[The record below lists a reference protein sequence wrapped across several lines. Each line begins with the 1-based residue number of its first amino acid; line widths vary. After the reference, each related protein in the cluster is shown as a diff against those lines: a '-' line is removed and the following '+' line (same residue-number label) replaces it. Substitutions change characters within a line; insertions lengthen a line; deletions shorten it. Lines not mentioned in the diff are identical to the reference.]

1 MGNLQQHWRDLVPE
15 RFEGRE
21 VVQRRSFLF
30 HFLPELLDGI
40 VIRRVSRQ
48 REDRQALSVHGKEA
62 LHRGSGVRLRP
73 LLHQNERWRGV
84 LQHARE
90 KGAGGIRVEPSL
102 LALIPEPP
110 GTVVDQAKDVVAFTR
125 ARGLDQRL
133 VAPSGPGVRE
143 GPPLRAGSFIAKEQ
157 PGLALLGEAQHLGPR
172 RGAPGLPLACIQ
184 MLGDDG
190 RFVRAQA
197 QVLQSLGDGEDVGE
211 DAEALVNQLLD
222 HGRAPAGTATTGLGR
237 PFGKKG
243 GEGGFRRRGQF
254 GRAAR
259 EQLAWC
265 PLEPI
270 ATERAHPGGDGLLVD
285 AQDPCA
291 LCETLAIHDGK
302 DGEEMRD
309 LAQVTQLLGR
319 LELPFHGFAGASGE
333 SKTDAAPR
341 DTPPK
346 TTCERGFF
354 GRHFPDVWP
363 LVNLSSEILFLK
375 VYSYTRLK
383 GGV

>member
-1 MGNLQQHWRDLVPE
+1 
-15 RFEGRE
+15 
-21 VVQRRSFLF
+21 
-30 HFLPELLDGI
+30 
-40 VIRRVSRQ
+40 
-48 REDRQALSVHGKEA
+48 
-62 LHRGSGVRLRP
+62 
-73 LLHQNERWRGV
+73 
-84 LQHARE
+84 
-90 KGAGGIRVEPSL
+90 
-102 LALIPEPP
+102 
-110 GTVVDQAKDVVAFTR
+110 
-125 ARGLDQRL
+125 
-133 VAPSGPGVRE
+133 
-143 GPPLRAGSFIAKEQ
+143 
-157 PGLALLGEAQHLGPR
+157 
-172 RGAPGLPLACIQ
+172 RGA
-184 MLGDDG
+184 
-190 RFVRAQA
+190 
-197 QVLQSLGDGEDVGE
+197 
-211 DAEALVNQLLD
+211 
-222 HGRAPAGTATTGLGR
+222 ATTGLGR

-375 VYSYTRLK
+375 VYSSVIKWRQPRRITRTPTRRYSGLPTASATLWSSAAAA
-383 GGV
+383 V